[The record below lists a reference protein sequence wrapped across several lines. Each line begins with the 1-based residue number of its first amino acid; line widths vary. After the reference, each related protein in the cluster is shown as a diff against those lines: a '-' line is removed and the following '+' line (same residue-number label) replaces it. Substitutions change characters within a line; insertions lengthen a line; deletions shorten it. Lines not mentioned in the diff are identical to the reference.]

1 MECLLSTRIFESY
14 SNGVVVSTVAVVT
27 ELIVVDVVVV
37 VVVEVVE
44 VALRFGFDILAI
56 FLSSNYEVI
65 QDTDQF
71 EL

>member
-1 MECLLSTRIFESY
+1 M
-14 SNGVVVSTVAVVT
+14 VA

-44 VALRFGFDILAI
+44 VALRFGFDIFAI

-65 QDTDQF
+65 QDTDLF
-71 EL
+71 ELMVLILDSNTKSVGHA